1 MRILVA
7 VDASPNATAVLD
19 AGVDLAKRLGARI
32 RLLRAVR
39 PPAEPLPANGFAGPP
54 TQLVDSFVV
63 TAKRDLSELAATVPP
78 ELLEGATAEV
88 GVAWDAICSHAR
100 DHDVDMIV
108 IGSHD
113 YRLIDRILGT
123 TAAKVVNH
131 ADRPVLVVRP
141 KGGRAA
147 HGAPARD
154 VEDDDVGVVQSSNFG
169 SVGS

>member
-7 VDASPNATAVLD
+7 VDASPNASAVLD
-19 AGVDLAKRLGARI
+19 AGIDLAKRLRRSHPPPSRG
-32 RLLRAVR
+32 RACR
-39 PPAEPLPANGFAGPP
+39 PSRCPPTASPAPP

-88 GVAWDAICSHAR
+88 GVAWDAICSNAR

-113 YRLIDRILGT
+113 YRFIDRILGT

-147 HGAPARD
+147 HAAPA
-154 VEDDDVGVVQSSNFG
+154 VEDDDVGALVQSSNFG

>member
-1 MRILVA
+1 M
-7 VDASPNATAVLD
+7 LD
-19 AGVDLAKRLGARI
+19 AAIELARKLDARLL
-32 RLLRAVR
+32 LLRAVR
-39 PPAEPLPANGFAGPP
+39 APAEPLLANGFAAPP
-54 TQLVDSFVV
+54 SQLVDSFVL
-63 TAKRDLSELAATVPP
+63 TAKRDLSELASRVPP
-78 ELLEGATAEV
+78 ELLERATAEV
-88 GVAWDAICSHAR
+88 GVAWDVICSHAR

-147 HGAPARD
+147 LAVDAERGSEPRPRESYPSGTD
-154 VEDDDVGVVQSSNFG
+154 GVSRS
-169 SVGS
+169 